1 MKANFILG
9 KKQVILAALVL
20 ILGAAVYLN
29 WQFAN
34 ADGELEATGMLLET
48 ESQENTPTDAP
59 AEEPA
64 NTTAAEGQEAAQDP
78 DGTEKVK
85 MLGDAQLVSSHAI
98 ASETYFSTAKL
109 ARSKSRDE
117 AIQTISTILDGEKL
131 SEADKKQA
139 SEKAVAL
146 TEVIEAESRIE
157 NLIKAKGFEECVV
170 YITTDS
176 ANVVVKSEGLDQDQA
191 TQIKNI
197 VVAEGSIKGEN
208 VTITEVQ

>member
-34 ADGELEATGMLLET
+34 ADGELEATGMLLEA
-48 ESQENTPTDAP
+48 ENQEETPVDLP
-59 AEEPA
+59 AEGEADP
-64 NTTAAEGQEAAQDP
+64 AAEEASQDP
-78 DGTEKVK
+78 DGPEKVK

-98 ASETYFSTAKL
+98 ASETYFSMAKL

-176 ANVVVKSEGLDQDQA
+176 ANVVVKSAGLDQDQA

>member
-1 MKANFILG
+1 MKRFRRFPPF
-9 KKQVILAALVL
+9 
-20 ILGAAVYLN
+20 
-29 WQFAN
+29 W
-34 ADGELEATGMLLET
+34 M
-48 ESQENTPTDAP
+48 
-59 AEEPA
+59 
-64 NTTAAEGQEAAQDP
+64 
-78 DGTEKVK
+78 
-85 MLGDAQLVSSHAI
+85 
-98 ASETYFSTAKL
+98 
-109 ARSKSRDE
+109 
-117 AIQTISTILDGEKL
+117 